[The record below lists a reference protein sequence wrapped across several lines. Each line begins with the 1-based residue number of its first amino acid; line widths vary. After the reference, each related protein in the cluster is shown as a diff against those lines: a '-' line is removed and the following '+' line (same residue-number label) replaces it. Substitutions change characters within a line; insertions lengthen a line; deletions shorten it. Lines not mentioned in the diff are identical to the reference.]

1 MPGLRKAFPF
11 LHSVLLLLLA
21 FQCDY
26 IGLAHA
32 TPGSPDATHAVCGDG
47 KCTSLLSAILP
58 SDFEV
63 KPRVQAIPKAHHP
76 AQMNLKPGRYCI
88 ARLSKRLEE
97 NGNEVELSNC
107 MFVHPGR
114 GLLELVSETA
124 MNTPTVY
131 TVQNLTRGASLLQ
144 FRQANGAY
152 LFYVAILREHG
163 LVFLPVPLLATERD
177 AAPAGIQ
184 LSLAPGALQRLRK
197 KTGFEPFGITSGA
210 PEKVLRWVRNQVG
223 RQIDVAL
230 RNHEI
235 GTRLTETPVYLVR
248 VEQAATANV
257 PVAMVLVQKLHT
269 AIIRAMILE

>member
-11 LHSVLLLLLA
+11 LHSVLLLLFA
-21 FQCDY
+21 FQCAY
-26 IGLAHA
+26 IDFAHA
-32 TPGSPDATHAVCGDG
+32 TPGSPDVPLAACGEG
-47 KCTSLLSAILP
+47 KCTSLLSAILS

-63 KPRVQAIPKAHHP
+63 KSLVPAIPKANRS
-76 AQMNLKPGRYCI
+76 AQMHLKPGRYCI

-97 NGNEVELSNC
+97 NGNEIELTDC
-107 MFVHPGR
+107 MFVHPRR
-114 GLLELVSETA
+114 GQLELVSETA

-131 TVQNLTRGASLLQ
+131 TVEHLTRGASLLQ

-163 LVFLPVPLLATERD
+163 MVFLPVPLLASERD
-177 AAPAGIQ
+177 AAPAGVQ

-197 KTGFEPFGITSGA
+197 KTGFEPFGITSGT
-210 PEKVLRWVRNQVG
+210 PEKILRWVRNQVG
-223 RQIDVAL
+223 RQFDVAL

-248 VEQAATANV
+248 VKQPAAADP
-257 PVAMVLVQKLHT
+257 PVTMVLVRKLHT